1 MCECKPYL
9 GLKKGGGFCRHQHIL
24 CAAMSDKI
32 SDLLHDPRFV
42 TTPPE
47 EEVMVTE
54 TNIESDFYYESG
66 VHEEVTPAQKSEEA
80 KREQERIE
88 YRQKALE
95 TRAGFLRMA
104 DLLLD
109 VPEKGEQPSVEE
121 FVNEGHAFVKNCLV
135 PQRDKLKWNTERSHI
150 PVKKIMG
157 NFLADQKKREKETK
171 LKRAQQEGN
180 EEETINPKYPVD
192 LMWKNLIGHVPLDN
206 YDHHEWSNVL
216 TLEFDVLE
224 RALKKY
230 YAEESQKEFMDAYNE
245 AKRKWLCAYCTG
257 YDANKMESGKNG
269 YRFGWKTP
277 H

>member
-1 MCECKPYL
+1 
-9 GLKKGGGFCRHQHIL
+9 
-24 CAAMSDKI
+24 
-32 SDLLHDPRFV
+32 
-42 TTPPE
+42 
-47 EEVMVTE
+47 MVTE

-66 VHEEVTPAQKSEEA
+66 VHEEVTSAQKSEEA

-157 NFLADQKKREKETK
+157 NFLADQILRLFALAQPDHLRSK
-171 LKRAQQEGN
+171 LQQIERFL
-180 EEETINPKYPVD
+180 ESVL
-192 LMWKNLIGHVPLDN
+192 LM
-206 YDHHEWSNVL
+206 
-216 TLEFDVLE
+216 
-224 RALKKY
+224 
-230 YAEESQKEFMDAYNE
+230 M
-245 AKRKWLCAYCTG
+245 
-257 YDANKMESGKNG
+257 
-269 YRFGWKTP
+269 
-277 H
+277 

>member
-1 MCECKPYL
+1 
-9 GLKKGGGFCRHQHIL
+9 
-24 CAAMSDKI
+24 MSDKI

-66 VHEEVTPAQKSEEA
+66 VHEEVTSAQKSEEA

-121 FVNEGHAFVKNCLV
+121 FVNEGHAFVKNC
-135 PQRDKLKWNTERSHI
+135 
-150 PVKKIMG
+150 
-157 NFLADQKKREKETK
+157 
-171 LKRAQQEGN
+171 
-180 EEETINPKYPVD
+180 
-192 LMWKNLIGHVPLDN
+192 
-206 YDHHEWSNVL
+206 
-216 TLEFDVLE
+216 
-224 RALKKY
+224 
-230 YAEESQKEFMDAYNE
+230 
-245 AKRKWLCAYCTG
+245 
-257 YDANKMESGKNG
+257 
-269 YRFGWKTP
+269 
-277 H
+277 